1 MCVVWRSYLL
11 CVCVAS
17 AVVCGVLYEVDV
29 VHNIYFYNHVL
40 HWRNNAGHPPCQW
53 CRLGNTCPW
62 GRRRN
67 LEALTY
73 KEHEQP
79 IRASW
84 STRLAGAIVHVHKS
98 QLDVGG
104 GLMMGGQG
112 KEAVASQL
120 PLSCTKYYLSLTTL
134 ASHPHPPAST
144 TACCRH
150 ETKSQTCGSRE
161 VVTRTQQSENVCN
174 KSERGQSP
182 CLKLRVPMP
191 QHQS

>member
-53 CRLGNTCPW
+53 RRLGNTCPW

-84 STRLAGAIVHVHKS
+84 STRLGRAMRARLYTYTRPTS
-98 QLDVGG
+98 QLGVGG

-134 ASHPHPPAST
+134 ASHPPLPLAPPPAAGTRQRAKPAGQGRWLRAPNNRKMCAIKVS
-144 TACCRH
+144 A
-150 ETKSQTCGSRE
+150 GSHL
-161 VVTRTQQSENVCN
+161 V
-174 KSERGQSP
+174 
-182 CLKLRVPMP
+182 
-191 QHQS
+191 

>member
-1 MCVVWRSYLL
+1 MCVCRKCCCVWCAVRSRCCAQHLL
-11 CVCVAS
+11 LQSCAALAQQCGAPALPVAPTREHVPVGS
-17 AVVCGVLYEVDV
+17 ASEPGGADLQGARATDQ
-29 VHNIYFYNHVL
+29 
-40 HWRNNAGHPPCQW
+40 GK
-53 CRLGNTCPW
+53 
-62 GRRRN
+62 
-67 LEALTY
+67 LEHST
-73 KEHEQP
+73 
-79 IRASW
+79 RASD
-84 STRLAGAIVHVHKS
+84 AGAIVHTRPTS
-98 QLDVGG
+98 QLGVGG
-104 GLMMGGQG
+104 GLMMGRQG

>member
-1 MCVVWRSYLL
+1 MSAATVSAIVCMCVVWRSYLL

-53 CRLGNTCPW
+53 RRLGNTYPW
-62 GRRRN
+62 GWRRN

-98 QLDVGG
+98 QLGVGG

-134 ASHPHPPAST
+134 ASHPP
-144 TACCRH
+144 
-150 ETKSQTCGSRE
+150 SR
-161 VVTRTQQSENVCN
+161 
-174 KSERGQSP
+174 
-182 CLKLRVPMP
+182 
-191 QHQS
+191 